1 MDDLDIFEITGTLSK
16 SPTHC
21 ADHLINP
28 LFRSSGRFP
37 DHLDTF
43 QIIRTLFRSSGRFS
57 DHLVTFQIIWTLF
70 RSSGH
75 FSDHL
80 ELSVLLNTFQIIRKF
95 SDHAELPPNP
105 VVATLFL
112 SRRIITSQT
121 MFTQTIAFMF
131 LKAIK
136 NIG

>member
-43 QIIRTLFRSSGRFS
+43 QIIRTLFRSSGHFS

-70 RSSGH
+70 RSSGTFGSSEH
-75 FSDHL
+75 FPDHPKVFR
-80 ELSVLLNTFQIIRKF
+80 SCGIAAQSCCCNFI
-95 SDHAELPPNP
+95 P
-105 VVATLFL
+105 VPQNNN
-112 SRRIITSQT
+112 ITNNVYTNNCIYVFESHQKYRLT
-121 MFTQTIAFMF
+121 CE
-131 LKAIK
+131 K
-136 NIG
+136 N

>member
-43 QIIRTLFRSSGRFS
+43 QINRTHFLEYL
-57 DHLVTFQIIWTLF
+57 DTL
-70 RSSGH
+70 
-75 FSDHL
+75 
-80 ELSVLLNTFQIIRKF
+80 
-95 SDHAELPPNP
+95 
-105 VVATLFL
+105 
-112 SRRIITSQT
+112 
-121 MFTQTIAFMF
+121 
-131 LKAIK
+131 
-136 NIG
+136 

>member
-43 QIIRTLFRSSGRFS
+43 QIIRTLFRSSGHFS

-80 ELSVLLNTFQIIRKF
+80 EAFQIIWTLFNEKF
-95 SDHAELPPNP
+95 SYHPNTVRLSGHSLDYLEL
-105 VVATLFL
+105 
-112 SRRIITSQT
+112 S
-121 MFTQTIAFMF
+121 
-131 LKAIK
+131 
-136 NIG
+136 

>member
-80 ELSVLLNTFQIIRKF
+80 ETFQTTGIVETF
-95 SDHAELPPNP
+95 H
-105 VVATLFL
+105 
-112 SRRIITSQT
+112 TSQT
-121 MFTQTIAFMF
+121 HFCQCLKRARGRKYSTINVSKF
-131 LKAIK
+131 LPASNCSRRLSRIQ
-136 NIG
+136 IIH